1 MTQRQAIRFTRLQ
14 LLEQYRSMFPELV
27 SIAVNSDLTSFKS
40 YIGDL
45 SSSSNNMNA
54 AETIMSLLD
63 NDGKTVRELSTGED
77 IQMGIIS
84 GLYSFLR
91 GDDDETDCSA
101 DALLDVYYQ
110 LCRLDSGIAGSPDK
124 EIVSCWMERW
134 PSGLEPDVSDVME
147 RNRQRIMH
155 YLVEKVSGKSNRSV
169 HYRFEEGMSY
179 EDKLRR
185 ISEWWSDY
193 RFHIAMAAR
202 SPKEIN
208 MLLGGTI
215 AKENYAIML
224 AARHKG
230 MPFFLTPYY
239 ASLMNPERGG
249 YDDYAI
255 RSYVLYSPELVHT
268 YGSIRAWEKEDEVK
282 GGEPN
287 AAGWIVPDPQ
297 NIHRRYPD
305 VAILIPDT
313 MGRSCGGLCASC
325 QRMYGFQNR
334 HLHFD
339 LQELQPKENWPLKL
353 HRLMEYFEND
363 SQIRDIL
370 ITGGDALMSQNK
382 SLEKILFAVCDMAD
396 RKRKA
401 NRGRTDGEKYAEIQR
416 IRLGTRL
423 PVYLP
428 MRINDELVEILRRT
442 KERGTKAGISQFIV
456 QTHFQSPLELTPL
469 ALEGIR
475 KLKSAGWNI
484 SNQLV
489 YNVAASRRGHTA
501 KLRKLLQDNGVDC
514 YYTFS
519 VKGFEENR
527 DVFTPNC
534 RSVQE
539 TAEEKIWNCSSDR
552 NVLNLPAI
560 GKSMTFQLAGIIPD
574 GRRVLCFDHDGTRKH
589 SPIIERIGRV
599 YILENKSVASYLR
612 QLDMI
617 GENADE
623 YSSIWEYTSS
633 ETEPRASIFRYPEYD
648 FAVTDTITNYSDSV
662 N

>member
-14 LLEQYRSMFPELV
+14 LLEQFRSSFPELIHV
-27 SIAVNSDLTSFKS
+27 AEYSNLASFKS
-40 YIGDL
+40 RIDAL
-45 SSSSNNMNA
+45 ASASRNA
-54 AETIMSLLD
+54 KASETVLSLLK
-63 NDGKTVRELSTGED
+63 NDGKTVKELSTGED

-84 GLYSFLR
+84 GLYSFLK
-91 GDDDETDCSA
+91 GVDDESDYCA
-101 DALLDVYYQ
+101 DAFLDIYYQ
-110 LCRLDSGIAGSPDK
+110 LRRLDSRIAYEPEK
-124 EIVSCWMERW
+124 EMVEEWMDRW
-134 PSGLEPDVSDVME
+134 PSGLDPAVSKLMF
-147 RNRQRIMH
+147 RNKQRIMH
-155 YLVEKVSGKSNRSV
+155 HLVEKVSSKSNRSA

-179 EDKLRR
+179 EDKYERVG
-185 ISEWWSDY
+185 EWWNDC
-193 RFHIAMAAR
+193 RFHITMAAR
-202 SPKEIN
+202 TPKEIN
-208 MLLGGTI
+208 QLLGGTLS
-215 AKENYAIML
+215 KESYAILL
-224 AARHKG
+224 AARHKE

-239 ASLMNPERGG
+239 ASLMNTEPDG

-268 YGSIRAWEKEDEVK
+268 YGNIKAWEKEDTVK
-282 GGEPN
+282 AGEPN
-287 AAGWIVPDPQ
+287 AAGWIVPNAD

-339 LQELQPKENWPLKL
+339 LQELQPKENWPHKL

-382 SLEKILFAVCDMAD
+382 SLENILFAVCDMAE

-401 NRGRTDGEKYAEIQR
+401 NRGRANGEKYAEMQR

-428 MRINDELVEILRRT
+428 MRINDELVDILRRT
-442 KERGTKAGISQFIV
+442 KEKGTKAGISQFII
-456 QTHFQSPLELTPL
+456 QTHFQSPLELTPM

-475 KLKSAGWNI
+475 KLKSAGWSI

-539 TAEEKIWNCSSDR
+539 AEEEKIWIRSSDR

-560 GKSMTFQLAGIIPD
+560 GKSMTFQLAGIMPD

-589 SPIIERIGRV
+589 SPIIENIGKV

-617 GENADE
+617 GENSDE
-623 YSSIWEYTSS
+623 YSSIWDYTSA
-633 ETEPRASIFRYPEYD
+633 ETEPRAPIFHYPEYPFTATD
-648 FAVTDTITNYSDSV
+648 AVTNYADK
-662 N
+662 

>member
-40 YIGDL
+40 YIGGL
-45 SSSSNNMNA
+45 SSSSSNMNA

-84 GLYSFLR
+84 RLYSFLR
-91 GDDDETDCSA
+91 GDDDETDCGA

-110 LCRLDSGIAGSPDK
+110 LCRLDSDIAGSPDK

-169 HYRFEEGMSY
+169 HYRFEERMSY
-179 EDKLRR
+179 EDKFRR
-185 ISEWWSDY
+185 ISEWWNDY

-202 SPKEIN
+202 SPTEIN

-215 AKENYAIML
+215 AKESYAMML

-255 RSYVLYSPELVHT
+255 RSYVLYSPELVQT

-339 LQELQPKENWPLKL
+339 LHELQPKENWPHKL

-382 SLEKILFAVCDMAD
+382 SLEKILFAVCDMAE

-401 NRGRTDGEKYAEIQR
+401 NRERPDGQKYAEMQR

-442 KERGTKAGISQFIV
+442 KEKGTDAGISQFII
-456 QTHFQSPLELTPL
+456 QTHFQSPLELTPM

-475 KLKSAGWNI
+475 KLKSAGWSI

-539 TAEEKIWNCSSDR
+539 AAEEKVWNCSSDR

-560 GKSMTFQLAGIIPD
+560 GKSMTFQLSGIMPD
-574 GRRVLCFDHDGTRKH
+574 GRRVLCFEHDGTRKH
-589 SPIIERIGRV
+589 SPVIEKIGRV

-617 GENADE
+617 GENSDE
-623 YSSIWEYTSS
+623 YTSIWEYTSS
-633 ETEPRASIFRYPEYD
+633 ETEPRATIFRYPEYD
-648 FAVTDTITNYSDSV
+648 FAVTDTITNYAD
-662 N
+662 

>member
-1 MTQRQAIRFTRLQ
+1 
-14 LLEQYRSMFPELV
+14 
-27 SIAVNSDLTSFKS
+27 
-40 YIGDL
+40 
-45 SSSSNNMNA
+45 
-54 AETIMSLLD
+54 
-63 NDGKTVRELSTGED
+63 
-77 IQMGIIS
+77 
-84 GLYSFLR
+84 
-91 GDDDETDCSA
+91 
-101 DALLDVYYQ
+101 
-110 LCRLDSGIAGSPDK
+110 
-124 EIVSCWMERW
+124 ME
-134 PSGLEPDVSDVME
+134 SDVSDVME

-287 AAGWIVPDPQ
+287 AAGWIVPAPQ

-363 SQIRDIL
+363 SQDEGERH
-370 ITGGDALMSQNK
+370 K
-382 SLEKILFAVCDMAD
+382 S
-396 RKRKA
+396 R
-401 NRGRTDGEKYAEIQR
+401 N
-416 IRLGTRL
+416 L
-423 PVYLP
+423 PVHCP
-428 MRINDELVEILRRT
+428 DSFPV
-442 KERGTKAGISQFIV
+442 
-456 QTHFQSPLELTPL
+456 
-469 ALEGIR
+469 
-475 KLKSAGWNI
+475 
-484 SNQLV
+484 
-489 YNVAASRRGHTA
+489 
-501 KLRKLLQDNGVDC
+501 
-514 YYTFS
+514 
-519 VKGFEENR
+519 
-527 DVFTPNC
+527 
-534 RSVQE
+534 
-539 TAEEKIWNCSSDR
+539 SS
-552 NVLNLPAI
+552 
-560 GKSMTFQLAGIIPD
+560 
-574 GRRVLCFDHDGTRKH
+574 
-589 SPIIERIGRV
+589 
-599 YILENKSVASYLR
+599 
-612 QLDMI
+612 
-617 GENADE
+617 
-623 YSSIWEYTSS
+623 
-633 ETEPRASIFRYPEYD
+633 
-648 FAVTDTITNYSDSV
+648 
-662 N
+662 

>member
-1 MTQRQAIRFTRLQ
+1 MTQKQAIRFTRLQ

-91 GDDDETDCSA
+91 GDDDETDCGA

-134 PSGLEPDVSDVME
+134 PSGLEPDVLDVME

-268 YGSIRAWEKEDEVK
+268 Y
-282 GGEPN
+282 
-287 AAGWIVPDPQ
+287 
-297 NIHRRYPD
+297 
-305 VAILIPDT
+305 T
-313 MGRSCGGLCASC
+313 
-325 QRMYGFQNR
+325 
-334 HLHFD
+334 
-339 LQELQPKENWPLKL
+339 
-353 HRLMEYFEND
+353 
-363 SQIRDIL
+363 
-370 ITGGDALMSQNK
+370 
-382 SLEKILFAVCDMAD
+382 
-396 RKRKA
+396 
-401 NRGRTDGEKYAEIQR
+401 
-416 IRLGTRL
+416 
-423 PVYLP
+423 
-428 MRINDELVEILRRT
+428 
-442 KERGTKAGISQFIV
+442 
-456 QTHFQSPLELTPL
+456 
-469 ALEGIR
+469 
-475 KLKSAGWNI
+475 
-484 SNQLV
+484 
-489 YNVAASRRGHTA
+489 
-501 KLRKLLQDNGVDC
+501 
-514 YYTFS
+514 
-519 VKGFEENR
+519 
-527 DVFTPNC
+527 
-534 RSVQE
+534 
-539 TAEEKIWNCSSDR
+539 
-552 NVLNLPAI
+552 
-560 GKSMTFQLAGIIPD
+560 
-574 GRRVLCFDHDGTRKH
+574 CF
-589 SPIIERIGRV
+589 
-599 YILENKSVASYLR
+599 
-612 QLDMI
+612 
-617 GENADE
+617 
-623 YSSIWEYTSS
+623 
-633 ETEPRASIFRYPEYD
+633 
-648 FAVTDTITNYSDSV
+648 
-662 N
+662 